1 MLEYGQAEPV
11 DSWVRARNNPLAGL
25 DIPLYSAG
33 MTLTERLYQAAAP
46 IWQQSL
52 AHPFI
57 TALGD
62 GSLPLENFRF
72 YMCQDYVFLIEYSRV
87 LALATAKAPDLE
99 TMGRFA
105 NLLDATLNQEMALH
119 RTFAAECGI
128 TADALAATQAAPTT
142 CAYTSHL
149 LRVASLGDVA
159 ETVAALLPCQWGYA
173 EIGQTL
179 AQRGKPAAAP
189 FYAQWIDMYA
199 SSEFAALSTWLR
211 EVLDAYD
218 GMSHTE
224 RLAETFC
231 TSARYEYL
239 FWEMAYRMEEWAV

>member
-1 MLEYGQAEPV
+1 
-11 DSWVRARNNPLAGL
+11 
-25 DIPLYSAG
+25 

-46 IWQQSL
+46 IWQKSL

-62 GSLPLENFRF
+62 GSLPLEKFRF
-72 YMCQDYVFLIEYSRV
+72 YMCQDYIFLIEYSRL

-119 RTFAAECGI
+119 RSFAEDCGI
-128 TADALAATQAAPTT
+128 RADALAATQAAPTAR
-142 CAYTSHL
+142 AYTSHL
-149 LRVASLGDVA
+149 LRVASLGDIA
-159 ETVAALLPCQWGYA
+159 DTVAALLPCQWGYA

-179 AQRGKPAAAP
+179 AQRGRPATAP

-199 SSEFAALSTWLR
+199 SPEFAALSTWLR
-211 EVLDAYD
+211 GVLDALEVSGGVSD
-218 GMSHTE
+218 ME
-224 RLAETFC
+224 RLTETFC